1 MSRISER
8 NLQQMKNKILQDLYQ
23 TTEKKLA
30 DRAIKIVKDSRECWV
45 AQYQPLL
52 AQLPDELIA
61 KHESYYIEI
70 KYPWNREFS
79 DADLQTAQL
88 PRLSNTDTK
97 WNHLDYIQEVWNFR
111 SPTPIVNPV
120 SFNGYGS
127 TSTEY
132 QELHPDMQKE
142 AEILCKEKIEFIR
155 EKSRM
160 QDYLETTTSKNKTHK
175 QLKEVLPS
183 SLHKYLP
190 PETVRRKAIKKEARH
205 VETPDFL
212 GERQT
217 INLLEGN

>member
-8 NLQQMKNKILQDLYQ
+8 NLRQMKNKILQDLYQ

-30 DRAIKIVKDSRECWV
+30 DKATKIAKDSRECWI

-52 AQLPDELIA
+52 AQLPDELIT

-70 KYPWNREFS
+70 KYPWNREFN
-79 DADLQTAQL
+79 DTDLKTGYL
-88 PRLSNTDTK
+88 PDVSNTK
-97 WNHLDYIQEVWNFR
+97 WDNLDYIQEVWKFR
-111 SPTPIVNPV
+111 SPTPITNPV
-120 SFNGYGS
+120 SFTGYGS
-127 TSTEY
+127 AVAEY
-132 QELHPDMQKE
+132 QELHSDMRQK
-142 AEILCKEKIEFIR
+142 AEDLCKEKIEFIR

-160 QDYLETTTSKNKTHK
+160 QNYLDITISKNKTHK

-190 PETVRRKAIKKEARH
+190 PETIRKKAIKKEARH